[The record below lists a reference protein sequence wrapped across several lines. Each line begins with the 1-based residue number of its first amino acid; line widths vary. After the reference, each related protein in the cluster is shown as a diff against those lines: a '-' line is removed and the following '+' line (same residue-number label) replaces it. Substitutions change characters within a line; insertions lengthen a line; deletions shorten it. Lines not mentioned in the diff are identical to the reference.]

1 MGRDTKWRPS
11 CSKRALEIKLV
22 FGCFLVFDIATQ
34 KFILGKNAKITE
46 NEKRMRMR
54 MNKGLTKKLEE
65 KTVDSYSLYVFF
77 FGFYTQQN
85 VNSSPITLTGVMYT
99 LHGIVKNTNCTLK
112 FAFYTSE
119 PHFSVSRSSF

>member
-1 MGRDTKWRPS
+1 M
-11 CSKRALEIKLV
+11 
-22 FGCFLVFDIATQ
+22 FDIATQ

-77 FGFYTQQN
+77 FGFYTQKN